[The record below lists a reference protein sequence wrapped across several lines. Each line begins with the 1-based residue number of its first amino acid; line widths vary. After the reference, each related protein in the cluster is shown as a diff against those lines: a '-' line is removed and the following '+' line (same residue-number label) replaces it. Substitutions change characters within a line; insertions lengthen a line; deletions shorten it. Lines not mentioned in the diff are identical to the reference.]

1 MDELSREGDASEEM
15 NMNLELGSGLD
26 RPSFFEV
33 AAQERVIPSLYA
45 AFEHAVTVRSPAK
58 PRDAFAG
65 VNRDGGGA

>member
-1 MDELSREGDASEEM
+1 M

-58 PRDAFAG
+58 APRRFRRRESRRRRRLKRMR
-65 VNRDGGGA
+65 VRR

>member
-1 MDELSREGDASEEM
+1 
-15 NMNLELGSGLD
+15 MNLELGSGLD

>member
-1 MDELSREGDASEEM
+1 M

-26 RPSFFEV
+26 QPSFFEV

-65 VNRDGGGA
+65 ANRDGGGA